1 MAIRAWAGAGRRR
14 SPAIRLVWRRRSR
27 EQRKRPAFARGSNHM
42 RKYLLAAVGAA
53 TIALG
58 VAASAQE
65 LAVKSGEFWDVAAIS
80 VDDGHFPDYVDFL
93 AGEFRKRNDF
103 AISKGWIK
111 GYHIFSNVNPR
122 DGEPDL
128 YLVTVFDHQT
138 TPAEDIQREK
148 EMNAFMAQTT
158 RQSAAGSG
166 HRAQYRKLKG
176 DMILQEL
183 TWTH

>member
-1 MAIRAWAGAGRRR
+1 
-14 SPAIRLVWRRRSR
+14 
-27 EQRKRPAFARGSNHM
+27 M
-42 RKYLLAAVGAA
+42 RKIMLAALGAA
-53 TIALG
+53 TVSFAIPAQG
-58 VAASAQE
+58 QE
-65 LAVKSGEFWDVAAIS
+65 LALKSGQFWDVGAIS

-103 AISKGWIK
+103 AASKGWIK
-111 GYHIFSNVNPR
+111 GYHILSNINPR

-128 YLVTVFDHQT
+128 YLVTIFDHQT

-166 HRAQYRKLKG
+166 HRATYRKQKG
-176 DMILQEL
+176 DMLLQEL
-183 TWTH
+183 VWSR

>member
-1 MAIRAWAGAGRRR
+1 
-14 SPAIRLVWRRRSR
+14 
-27 EQRKRPAFARGSNHM
+27 M
-42 RKYLLAAVGAA
+42 RKMMLAALGAA
-53 TIALG
+53 TITFA
-58 VAASAQE
+58 VAAPAQE
-65 LAVKSGEFWDVAAIS
+65 LALKSGEFWDVGAIS

-103 AISKGWIK
+103 SKSKGWIK
-111 GYHIFSNVNPR
+111 GYHILANVNPR

-128 YLVTVFDHQT
+128 YLVTIYDHQM

-166 HRAQYRKLKG
+166 HRATYRKQKG
-176 DMILQEL
+176 SMLLQEMV
-183 TWTH
+183 WSR

>member
-1 MAIRAWAGAGRRR
+1 
-14 SPAIRLVWRRRSR
+14 
-27 EQRKRPAFARGSNHM
+27 M
-42 RKYLLAAVGAA
+42 RKIILAALGAA
-53 TIALG
+53 TMAFASP
-58 VAASAQE
+58 VAAQQ
-65 LAVKSGEFWDVAAIS
+65 LPVKSGEYWDVASIS

-103 AISKGWIK
+103 SESKGWIK

-128 YLVTVFDHQT
+128 YLVTVFDHVP

-148 EMNAFMAQTT
+148 DMTAFMSQNT

-166 HRAQYRKLKG
+166 HRATFRKLKG
-176 DMILQEL
+176 NMLLQEL
-183 TWTH
+183 LWSH